1 MAWIRRLFGEKR
13 LNAELHAE
21 LRFHV
26 DRLADDLMAQGMQP
40 EDARREA
47 TLRFGGETQIA
58 EDCRDV
64 RGTARVESLTQ
75 DLRYAI
81 RVLAKTPPVTAT
93 AVLAIALAI
102 STNTL
107 IFSGVHALL
116 IKPLPYP
123 GADSLFMLFGKIR
136 GEDGVA
142 FSTRELQLWQ
152 AGQKSFSE
160 FGAFT
165 GNGFTL
171 TGRGEPLALFG
182 ALMTPGAFS
191 ALAVPAT
198 LGRVIE
204 RSDARPGRDHVV
216 VLSDSLW
223 RERFGADR
231 AVPGQSIYLNNES
244 YTVIGVMPPDFAFP
258 ERQYGLWVP
267 ATLES
272 GVFQKFPDAHF
283 LRTIGRLRP
292 GVNAAQLQTEIK
304 VLSKRFTELDPSSQR
319 TVFSKSLAEVSR
331 GPVRRPLLA
340 LMAAV
345 GFLLLIACA
354 NVASILL
361 ARGTARY
368 REFAVRVA
376 LGAARVRL
384 IQHLVVE
391 SGLLALTGGALGVA
405 IATVG
410 VKLLSAV
417 GASSLPGIET
427 IKIDGPVLLFALGLS
442 ITTGLLFGFAPALV
456 VARRAVAE
464 GVRQGARSTGDRGT
478 HRMQRTLVAV
488 EVALSVMLVAGA
500 GLFAHSFVRLSST
513 NPGFRPDHVLTA
525 SVAMNDASY
534 PDEAKMLRF
543 TRTVLEE
550 ARAIPGVDAAALAT
564 HMPFSGQGWG
574 NSYDVEG
581 HPAKPGTSYVA
592 QIRPVSPDFFRALGI
607 AIRQGK
613 PFTEADRAK
622 AAGVA
627 IVNETLARRFWPNET
642 AIGKRIRY
650 GQDWLTIRAVVAD
663 IKHARLD
670 QDTDPEI
677 YIPYEQLPPGL
688 MKFLGRSIYVIVH
701 GSLDPASMGP
711 ALRRV
716 IHAADPTIAVRGL
729 TPLESMITESYAQS
743 RFRTGLL
750 VAFSVIALL
759 LAGVGIYGV
768 MSYLVAQRR
777 QEIGVRLALGATHGG
792 VVQMVVARAL
802 TVSTL
807 GVLAGLIAAAALAA
821 TVRGLLYG
829 VADYDPLA
837 FTFAAGALIA
847 VAAAASLA
855 PALRAARTDPLTSLR
870 VE

>member
-1 MAWIRRLFGEKR
+1 MSWIRRLFAGRR

-26 DRLADDLMAQGMQP
+26 DRLADDLMARGMAP

-64 RGTARVESLTQ
+64 RGTARVESFVQ

-116 IKPLPYP
+116 LKPLPYP
-123 GADSLFMLFGKIR
+123 VPDRLFMLFGEIH
-136 GEDGVA
+136 GEDRVA

-152 AGQKSFSE
+152 SSQKSFSE

-182 ALMTPGAFS
+182 VLMTPPAFS
-191 ALAVPAT
+191 ALEVPAA
-198 LGRVIE
+198 LGRVIGP
-204 RSDARPGRDHVV
+204 SDARPGRDHVV

-223 RERFGADR
+223 RDRFGADR
-231 AVPGQSIYLNNES
+231 TVTGQSIYLNNEP

-258 ERQYGLWVP
+258 ERQYRLWVP

-283 LRTIGRLRP
+283 LRPIGRLRP
-292 GVNAAQLQTEIK
+292 DVSTVQLDIEIK
-304 VLSKRFTELDPSSQR
+304 ALSKRFAELDPYSQR
-319 TVFSKSLAEVSR
+319 TVFSKPLAEVSR

-376 LGAARVRL
+376 LGAARFRL
-384 IQHLVVE
+384 VQLLVVE
-391 SGLLALTGGALGVA
+391 SGLLALTGGALGIA
-405 IATVG
+405 IASVG
-410 VKLLSAV
+410 VKLLSTA

-427 IKIDGPVLLFALGLS
+427 TRINGPVLLFALGIS
-442 ITTGLLFGFAPALV
+442 MATGLLFGLAPAVL

-464 GVRQGARSTGDRGT
+464 GLRQGTRSTGDRSA
-478 HRMQRTLVAV
+478 HRMQSTLVAV
-488 EVALSVMLVAGA
+488 EAALSVMLVAGA
-500 GLFAHSFVRLSST
+500 GLFAHSFIRLSSI
-513 NPGFRPDHVLTA
+513 NPGFRPEHVLTA
-525 SVAMNDASY
+525 SVAMNEASY
-534 PDEAKMLRF
+534 PDEGKMLRF

-550 ARAIPGVDAAALAT
+550 ARAIPGVDAVALAT

-574 NSYDVEG
+574 NSYEVEG
-581 HPAKPGTSYVA
+581 HPAQPGKSYVA
-592 QIRPVSPDFFRALGI
+592 QIRPVSSGFFRALGI

-613 PFTEADRAK
+613 PFTEADHAK
-622 AAGVA
+622 APGAA

-650 GQDWLTIRAVVAD
+650 DQDWLTIRGVVAD

-701 GSLDPASMGP
+701 GSLDQAGMAS

-716 IHAADPTIAVRGL
+716 IHIADPTIAVREL
-729 TPLESMITESYAQS
+729 TPLERMITESYAQS
-743 RFRTGLL
+743 RLRTALL
-750 VAFSVIALL
+750 VVFSVIALVF
-759 LAGVGIYGV
+759 AAVGIYGV
-768 MSYLVAQRR
+768 MSYLVGQRR
-777 QEIGVRLALGATHGG
+777 QEIGVRLALGASRGS
-792 VVQMVVARAL
+792 VIQMVIARAL

-807 GVLAGLIAAAALAA
+807 GVIAGLITAAALAR
-821 TVRGLLYG
+821 TVRGLLFG

-847 VAAAASLA
+847 VAVAATLA

>member
-1 MAWIRRLFGEKR
+1 
-13 LNAELHAE
+13 
-21 LRFHV
+21 
-26 DRLADDLMAQGMQP
+26 
-40 EDARREA
+40 
-47 TLRFGGETQIA
+47 
-58 EDCRDV
+58 
-64 RGTARVESLTQ
+64 
-75 DLRYAI
+75 
-81 RVLAKTPPVTAT
+81 
-93 AVLAIALAI
+93 
-102 STNTL
+102 
-107 IFSGVHALL
+107 
-116 IKPLPYP
+116 
-123 GADSLFMLFGKIR
+123 
-136 GEDGVA
+136 
-142 FSTRELQLWQ
+142 
-152 AGQKSFSE
+152 
-160 FGAFT
+160 
-165 GNGFTL
+165 
-171 TGRGEPLALFG
+171 
-182 ALMTPGAFS
+182 
-191 ALAVPAT
+191 
-198 LGRVIE
+198 
-204 RSDARPGRDHVV
+204 
-216 VLSDSLW
+216 
-223 RERFGADR
+223 
-231 AVPGQSIYLNNES
+231 
-244 YTVIGVMPPDFAFP
+244 
-258 ERQYGLWVP
+258 
-267 ATLES
+267 
-272 GVFQKFPDAHF
+272 
-283 LRTIGRLRP
+283 
-292 GVNAAQLQTEIK
+292 
-304 VLSKRFTELDPSSQR
+304 
-319 TVFSKSLAEVSR
+319 
-331 GPVRRPLLA
+331 
-340 LMAAV
+340 
-345 GFLLLIACA
+345 
-354 NVASILL
+354 
-361 ARGTARY
+361 
-368 REFAVRVA
+368 
-376 LGAARVRL
+376 RL

-410 VKLLSAV
+410 VKLLSTV

-442 ITTGLLFGFAPALV
+442 ITTGLLFGFAPALL

-627 IVNETLARRFWPNET
+627 IVNETLARRFWPNEP

-650 GQDWLTIRAVVAD
+650 GQDWLTIQGVVAD

-750 VAFSVIALL
+750 VAFSVIALV

-777 QEIGVRLALGATHGG
+777 QEIGVRLALGATRGG

-807 GVLAGLIAAAALAA
+807 GVLAGLVAAAALAG

-847 VAAAASLA
+847 VAVAASLA